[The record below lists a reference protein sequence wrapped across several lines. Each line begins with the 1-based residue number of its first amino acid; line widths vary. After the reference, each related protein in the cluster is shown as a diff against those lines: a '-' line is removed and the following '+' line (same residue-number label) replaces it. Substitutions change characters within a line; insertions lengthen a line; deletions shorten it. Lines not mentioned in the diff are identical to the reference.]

1 MCIRDRGRAPK
12 AVTERGEYIFRVEFP
27 ERPGALVDFLD
38 KLSDKFN
45 ITLFHYRNQGSAYG
59 RVLVGFESKE
69 KNYSKLN
76 KYLSD
81 TGFRFW
87 DETQNLAYKAF
98 LK

>member
-1 MCIRDRGRAPK
+1 MVGGRAPETVSSK
-12 AVTERGEYIFRVEFP
+12 GEFLFRVEFP

-38 KLSDKFN
+38 SLSDKWN

-59 RVLVGFESKE
+59 RVLVGFESQS
-69 KNYSKLN
+69 KNYLQLT
-76 KYLSD
+76 KYLEK

-87 DETQNLAYKAF
+87 DETDNLAYKSF